1 MKEVTDFTVS
11 SIIRASMN
19 VDIVPLTGNP
29 LLDRYVVVLEN
40 SEAHKQC
47 VVGAAVRPLRCPV
60 SELTPRYK
68 IKVKACLLGIHG
80 CGRLLEKPASTRA

>member
-11 SIIRASMN
+11 SITRASMN

-29 LLDRYVVVLEN
+29 LLDRYEVILEN
-40 SEAHKQC
+40 SDARKQC

-60 SELTPRYK
+60 SELAPASRYK
-68 IKVKACLLGIHG
+68 I
-80 CGRLLEKPASTRA
+80 